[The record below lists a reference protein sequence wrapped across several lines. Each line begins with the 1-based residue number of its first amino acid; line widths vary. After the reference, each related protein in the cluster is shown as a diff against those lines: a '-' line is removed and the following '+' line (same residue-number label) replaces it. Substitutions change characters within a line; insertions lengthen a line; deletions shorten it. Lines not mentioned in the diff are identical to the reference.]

1 MSKFTRRIDSLR
13 RFATRPGREKLC
25 VVEAYFYL
33 ALARLAVVCL
43 PFKWV
48 ARWCG
53 EQGQE
58 MAHWESPR
66 EVTQPLVWA
75 IETAS
80 RYGWW
85 NCKCLTQAICGKAML
100 RRRNLASTLYLGVH
114 RPEEGDLMAHA
125 WLRCGNQILT
135 GEEGLEKFTVV
146 GKFT

>member
-1 MSKFTRRIDSLR
+1 MLLEAFTN
-13 RFATRPGREKLC
+13 
-25 VVEAYFYL
+25 L
-33 ALARLAVVCL
+33 ALARAAVLCL

-53 EQGQE
+53 DEG
-58 MAHWESPR
+58 R
-66 EVTQPLVWA
+66 ETELRGATTDLAKSLKWA

-85 NCKCLTQAICGKAML
+85 NCKCLTQALCGKAML
-100 RRRNLASTLYLGVH
+100 RRRGLDSTLYLGVH

-125 WLRCGNQILT
+125 WLRCGDQILT
-135 GEEGLEKFTVV
+135 GEVGMEKFTVV